1 MGMGKHSKFE
11 WGQKY
16 FSVLKLLRIFGI
28 DQLTFVF
35 SRRQLGRRYIH
46 PLWEYYNL
54 YGLNILIQ
62 LPRRFSFR
70 GCSRSSTLADLLPA
84 HIHGSWWSPR
94 GQLFGTKRL
103 FLFVLCGQEADTSR
117 QRKKEMPIYHNVWKA
132 ILYPFNLCF
141 FHLGSYQLAK
151 ATIQWPNT
159 L

>member
-1 MGMGKHSKFE
+1 MASLE

-16 FSVLKLLRIFGI
+16 FSVLKLFRIFGV
-28 DQLTFVF
+28 DQLTFVL
-35 SRRQLGRRYIH
+35 SCRQLGRRYIH
-46 PLWEYYNL
+46 SLCKYYSIYEL
-54 YGLNILIQ
+54 SILIL

-70 GCSRSSTLADLLPA
+70 GCSRSSNLADLLPA

-103 FLFVLCGQEADTSR
+103 LLFVLCVQEADTSR
-117 QRKKEMPIYHNVWKA
+117 QRKKETPIYHNVWKA

-151 ATIQWPNT
+151 ATIQWPNS